1 MIHEPGQIVAD
12 RYRILSTLGVGQYG
26 VVYRAEDISLQKDVA
41 LKMLNMTDSASTA
54 LLRFQKEARAAAK
67 LKHSNIVT
75 VLDFRLDDKNNF
87 YLVLELIQ
95 GMSLRALIRSHG
107 KLRPDECMPLFQQ
120 ILSGLAH
127 AHESGVIHRDLNPN
141 NVLVDFRNPQM
152 PTAKIV
158 DFGLAWLTDDDQRLT
173 REGVAVG
180 TPEFMSPEQCHGQ
193 ETDARSDIYSFG
205 CLMFDAL
212 AGRPPHQRD
221 TVVDTIMCHI
231 NFDAPTLEEVCPD
244 VVWPRNLSDVVAKS
258 LRRDPAERYQTAD
271 ELAEALLSIPI
282 ETHAVELDEQDK
294 AMMVQPDAVPIIP
307 SLSNPLGHLNAT
319 ANASVEGAS
328 MPWSVVVAI
337 TFILFMAV
345 VVVLYGQELYDRIG
359 SFNSSNS
366 NTDTKQSNKHAKQQA
381 ITKGPDT
388 AETYGY
394 RTIADRMGGSY
405 DGVTPLVAIEKAEL
419 LPGDSSGEFTI
430 VACTTDEKIK
440 LVKGRSDI
448 SCLRLTQPFD
458 VKGTG
463 LKYLKGL
470 PLEALEIRRSA
481 MDDQTLANYLPAIPS
496 LAWLSLSNGPYLTG
510 STLDKVAQ
518 KVPNVVY
525 LDVSAWDLNDDGLE
539 KITNFK
545 KLVSLHIGRNRNLK
559 GTTFCSLA
567 SLKNLKEVHAMYS
580 PIEPKYWKCLNTFP
594 QVDTFNSPGAK
605 VQANDLQFLRQSK
618 LVNLSLGKSNLDDD
632 CLKVIAGAPHLDCLT
647 IEKCPKVT
655 GKGISYLA
663 KSPLRILDCSS
674 ANLTDS
680 YLTALQSLKKLR
692 KIKITETTLSTAQAA
707 DLLRNSNITE
717 LDVSFPITVA
727 DTKKL
732 QSMFPGRRVTF
743 LRTSHDRDIEKPA
756 GLMEPDKY

>member
-1 MIHEPGQIVAD
+1 MSHEPGQIVAD
-12 RYRILSTLGVGQYG
+12 RYRILSTLGAGQYG
-26 VVYRAEDISLQKDVA
+26 VVYRVEDISLQKDVA
-41 LKMLNMTDSASTA
+41 LKMLNMTDAASTA

-107 KLRPDECMPLFQQ
+107 KLRPDECMPLFLQ
-120 ILSGLAH
+120 ILSGLSH
-127 AHESGVIHRDLNPN
+127 AHENGVIHRDLNPN
-141 NVLVDFRNPQM
+141 NVLVDFRNPQT

-244 VVWPRNLSDVVAKS
+244 VVWPRNLSDIVAKS
-258 LRRDPAERYQTAD
+258 LRREPADRYQTAD
-271 ELAEALLSIPI
+271 ELAEALRSIPI

-294 AMMVQPDAVPIIP
+294 AMMVQPDSVPIIP

-345 VVVLYGQELYDRIG
+345 VVVIYGQEIYDRIG

-366 NTDTKQSNKHAKQQA
+366 TTDTKQRSRIAKQQA
-381 ITKGPDT
+381 GTKGSDT
-388 AETYGY
+388 ALTYGF
-394 RTIADRMGGSY
+394 RAIAGRMGGSY
-405 DGVTPLVAIEKAEL
+405 DEDIPLDAIEKAEL
-419 LPGDSSGEFTI
+419 LPGESSGEFTI

-440 LVKGRSDI
+440 LAKGRSDI
-448 SCLRLTQPFD
+448 RRLRLAQPFD

-470 PLEALEIRRSA
+470 PLEMLEIRRSA
-481 MDDQTLANYLPAIPS
+481 IDDQSLAQYLPAIPS
-496 LAWLSLSNGPYLTG
+496 LIWLSLSNGPYLTG

-518 KVPNVVY
+518 KVPNVAV
-525 LDVSAWDLNDDGLE
+525 LDVVAWNLDDDGLQ
-539 KITNFK
+539 KTTNFK
-545 KLVSLHIGRNRNLK
+545 KLVSLHIGRNRNLT
-559 GTTFCSLA
+559 GSTFCSLA
-567 SLKNLKEVHAMYS
+567 SLKHLEEVHAMHS
-580 PIEPKYWKCLNTFP
+580 SIEPKYWKCLNTFP
-594 QVDTFNSPGAK
+594 KVITFNSPGVK

-618 LVNLSLGKSNLDDD
+618 IVNLSLGNSNLNDD
-632 CLKVIAGAPHLDCLT
+632 CLKAIAAAPHLDVLS
-647 IEKCPKVT
+647 IERCPNVT

-663 KSPLRILDCSS
+663 KSPVRVLDCSS
-674 ANLTDS
+674 ATLTDS

-692 KIKITETTLSTAQAA
+692 KIKITETTLTTAQAA
-707 DLLRNSNITE
+707 DLLRNSNITDM
-717 LDVSFPITVA
+717 DVSFPITVA

-743 LRTSHDRDIEKPA
+743 IRTSHDRDIEKSA
-756 GLMEPDKY
+756 GLMEPDK